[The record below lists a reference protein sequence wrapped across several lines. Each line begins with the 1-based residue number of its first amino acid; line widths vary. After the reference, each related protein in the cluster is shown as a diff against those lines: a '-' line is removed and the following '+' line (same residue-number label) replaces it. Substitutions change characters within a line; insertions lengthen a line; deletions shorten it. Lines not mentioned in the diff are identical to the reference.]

1 MFSVPFGRR
10 RLLRRCG
17 EVRPSAD
24 WADLP
29 IDALLSVLHKLE
41 PIELMVGSA
50 GRVCRS
56 WRRAVRDEPELWRR
70 IDMRV
75 RKGHRYRIDE
85 GTARE
90 AVRRGSGRCEA
101 FWGEDATDHF
111 LLFLAEHAPTL
122 KSLRLISSNH
132 ISNEALMESINKFP
146 MLEELELSLCK
157 NVFGKV
163 YEVIGIACPHLKS
176 FRLSYP
182 CFYSIDDAEY
192 NKDEEATGIATMSAL
207 RSLQLFGSE
216 LTNKGLTAILDSCT
230 DLEYL
235 DIRHCL
241 DIYFDTALRA
251 KCARIKTMRLP
262 HASTDD
268 HEFQIGNPVR
278 TRSRK
283 TRRDYAFYGNSILR
297 GFQVP

>member
-1 MFSVPFGRR
+1 MSSIPSGRR
-10 RLLRRCG
+10 RRLRRSG

-24 WADLP
+24 WAGLP

-75 RKGHRYRIDE
+75 RKDHRYRTDE

-90 AVRRGSGRCEA
+90 AVRRASGRCEA

-111 LLFLAEHAPTL
+111 LLFLAELAPTL

-182 CFYSIDDAEY
+182 CFYSIEDAEY
-192 NKDEEATGIATMSAL
+192 NKDEEAMGIATMSAL
-207 RSLQLFGSE
+207 RSLQLFGRE
-216 LTNKGLTAILDSCT
+216 LTNKGLTAILDNCT
-230 DLEYL
+230 HLEHL
-235 DIRHCL
+235 DIRHCFN
-241 DIYFDTALRA
+241 IYFDTTLRA
-251 KCARIKTMRLP
+251 KCARIKTMRPP
-262 HASTDD
+262 HGSTDD
-268 HEFQIGNPVR
+268 HELQIGNPVR

-283 TRRDYAFYGNSILR
+283 TRRDYAFYGNSIFR

>member
-1 MFSVPFGRR
+1 MSSFPSRRRR
-10 RLLRRCG
+10 RLRRGG
-17 EVRPSAD
+17 EVRD

-29 IDALLSVLHKLE
+29 IDALLTVLHKLE

-56 WRRAVRDEPELWRR
+56 WHRAVRDEPELWRR
-70 IDMRV
+70 IDMRA
-75 RKGHRYRIDE
+75 RKDHGCRINE
-85 GTARE
+85 GMARE

-111 LLFLAEHAPTL
+111 LLFLAEQAPTL

-132 ISNEALMESINKFP
+132 ISNDGLIEAINKFP

-163 YEVIGIACPHLKS
+163 YEAIAIACPHLKC

-182 CFYSIDDAEY
+182 CFYSIEDPEY
-192 NKDEEATGIATMSAL
+192 NKDEEAMGIAKMYAL

-216 LTNKGLTAILDSCT
+216 LTKVGLTAILDNCT
-230 DLEYL
+230 HLEYL
-235 DIRHCL
+235 DIRNCFN
-241 DIYFDTALRA
+241 IYMDTTLRA
-251 KCARIKTMRLP
+251 KCTRIKTMKPP
-262 HASTDD
+262 HGSTDGY
-268 HEFQIGNPVR
+268 EFQIGNPVR
-278 TRSRK
+278 TRARR
-283 TRRDYAFYGNSILR
+283 TRRDYAFYGSSILR
-297 GFQVP
+297 GFQS